1 MGFLSSLFGVK
12 DRTPATTTNVVSQ
25 KLPAEIAPAVKR
37 VVDEATSIYEAEKAR
52 GYDPYTG
59 ETIAPLTAE
68 EEQAMAGIAGLVGT
82 ATPLIEE
89 SLETY
94 RTGAE
99 KFTPE
104 TAQEYMSPYQR
115 AVTDIEKREA
125 GRQFDIAQ
133 QARDAQ
139 AAGAGAG
146 SLMGT
151 RSAILEAEAARNQ
164 QQLLSDIEARGLQS
178 AFQNAQQQFEAQKAR
193 ERQMAG
199 DVARTGTGLFQAG
212 LTEQGALQ
220 TVGEQKRELGQSA
233 LDEAYAR
240 FLEERSFPQ
249 QTLADFTTTIY
260 GNPLSRMPQRTTQT
274 SEFMGAPST
283 GQQLLGLGLA
293 GLNIYG
299 AGTAGG
305 NPFSTSRA
313 IGNLTGFKK
322 EGGPIG
328 DIVYRQNSGGL
339 IPVMPVAKKRTSVA
353 EEIRN
358 LTGQLSA
365 ADPTQKKIIQSKIN
379 ELKTVGGQDPSR
391 KVGRIEEEFKAKTAA
406 IGNKSAVK
414 EAGISDLAKVKK
426 EGARDIGMTTRTGI
440 ENLESKLQQAA
451 TDRGITVGQLK
462 QQLAKLEGAIP
473 ATGITGIR
481 KALQSPTLATTLI
494 GVTEDTMETQRQ
506 AKIDAAKRGS
516 DTAKLL
522 AKLGLSNIDKQVEGE
537 TKIGE
542 KRIEADVKEKTSET
556 QAETDKVQST
566 WNNKLKTLDANE
578 QAKINALVAQHNL
591 QDEIS
596 GWPEKLQTKMLK
608 LSKAKLD
615 NDKIKAEIEKLK
627 AEARAELTGKPMKA
641 SEFNALAAQAAQM
654 SGIMVDLETGAIQI
668 GAGGPPLTAV
678 KALDIADTI
687 ILKANEFGPSAKPWV
702 NAMKKGASKS
712 ALSSLAE
719 INDRIP
725 PTATKLTKEKIE
737 EVKRKP
743 SSWQAGFIENSAKD
757 LYPDKPEEQ
766 QQFINNLTMVIKYYE
781 LPSS

>member
-178 AFQNAQQQFEAQKAR
+178 AFQNAQQQFESQKAR

-220 TVGEQKRELGQSA
+220 TIGEQKRELGQSA

-249 QTLADFTTTIY
+249 QTLADYTTTIY

-274 SEFMGAPST
+274 SELMGAPST
-283 GQQLLGLGLA
+283 GQQLLGLGLS
-293 GLNIYG
+293 GLNIFGMGGGFSGNFSGQTLANRLYG
-299 AGTAGG
+299 KAA
-305 NPFSTSRA
+305 
-313 IGNLTGFKK
+313 

-339 IPVMPVAKKRTSVA
+339 IPVMPVATKRPTNVV

-358 LTGQLSA
+358 LTGQLSG
-365 ADPTQKKIIQSKIN
+365 ADPTQKKIIQNKIN
-379 ELKTVGGQDPSR
+379 QLKTFGVQDPRLKADRPAETFKR
-391 KVGRIEEEFKAKTAA
+391 KTDAVSNIS
-406 IGNKSAVK
+406 SAK
-414 EAGISDLAKVKK
+414 EAGIGDVAETKK
-426 EGARDIGMTTRTGI
+426 EVAENIGRITRTGI

-473 ATGITGIR
+473 ATGITGIT
-481 KALQSPTLATTLI
+481 KGLQAPTLAGMITGI
-494 GVTEDTMETQRQ
+494 TEDTMDTSRQ

-516 DTAKLL
+516 GTAELL
-522 AKLGLSNIDKQVEGE
+522 AKLGLANIDRRVEGE

-542 KRIEADVKEKTSET
+542 KLIEADKTEEASKGKAAIEKTTTTWAS
-556 QAETDKVQST
+556 KVEALNAT
-566 WNNKLKTLDANE
+566 EK
-578 QAKINALVAQHNL
+578 AKMEALVDQYNL

-615 NDKIKAEIEKLK
+615 NDKIKAEIDKLK
-627 AEARAELTGKPMKA
+627 AEAKAELARKPMKA
-641 SEFNALAAQAAQM
+641 ADFEKVVKLAQAATNVYFDEETN
-654 SGIMVDLETGAIQI
+654 SFRTKDGGSVDDSSILNYFDNIIMATKPRIGGSQWIASSMPLVKKAALDVFNQLKLNKKNIERIRNEPDPLKKRQLAEKMEKNPANTQGATVRNILQIVKYVDLSLIPD
-668 GAGGPPLTAV
+668 PPS
-678 KALDIADTI
+678 
-687 ILKANEFGPSAKPWV
+687 P
-702 NAMKKGASKS
+702 
-712 ALSSLAE
+712 
-719 INDRIP
+719 
-725 PTATKLTKEKIE
+725 
-737 EVKRKP
+737 
-743 SSWQAGFIENSAKD
+743 
-757 LYPDKPEEQ
+757 
-766 QQFINNLTMVIKYYE
+766 
-781 LPSS
+781 